1 MGGTTP
7 VLDALALTVD
17 ALGKA
22 VDRRGPQWS
31 DAPAARAA
39 LDALRADAPGLAGLD
54 PALDD
59 LADACALD
67 VTDRHVV
74 AVALLAETH
83 PVAHLLTGLL
93 AGAGGAD
100 LPTRALALELAGAS
114 VLDPAAHARFG
125 PGAPLH
131 RAGLLRVVA
140 GGTFATVR
148 VGLRP
153 RVVAHLLGRRDAD
166 DAVRGLLGEAV
177 PADVDGYRDV
187 AAALTAGEPL
197 VWVHAPVGAAG
208 TGLAVAACRELDVA
222 CVVVDL
228 DRLPAPA
235 GADGPDRA
243 TACEAVRAAQLEAVL
258 GRSVLVLAGA
268 HAVGPD
274 LVRLADAGAVPVV
287 AVGGTVWD
295 PRWAPSLPP
304 TVTAGRL
311 TLAQRA
317 QRWAAMTGPD
327 VATPDVVSLRMTPEE
342 IVKVGRRART
352 DAARDGRG
360 VDVDDVRRT
369 ARRLGGVAGSRVRTQ
384 GTSATLDDL
393 VLPEH
398 TRGEV
403 ERLLAWARHR
413 DDVLAQGDLH
423 GKGGK
428 GTGISALFSG
438 SPGTGK
444 TLAAHVVA
452 DTLGMDLFQVDLSA
466 VVDKYIGETEKNL
479 ERVFGQAESL
489 NAVLFFD
496 EADALFGSRSAVTD
510 AKDRY
515 ANQEVAYLLQRMEA
529 AEGLTILATNLRGN
543 LDPAFARRLHF
554 MIHFP
559 DPDVPTRRA
568 LWEHHL
574 AQLPRTD
581 PDDPVDVD
589 LLAETVEVCG
599 GDIRNVVLAATYDA
613 VAAGVPLGMRHVR
626 AGTLREV
633 AKLGR
638 RLTDPRW

>member
-1 MGGTTP
+1 MGGTSP
-7 VLDALALTVD
+7 ALQLDALEV
-17 ALGKA
+17 A
-22 VDRRGPQWS
+22 VRRRGSGWA

-39 LDALRADAPGLAGLD
+39 LDALTADAPGLDALA

-67 VTDRHVV
+67 AFDQRVV
-74 AVALLAETH
+74 AVALLAEAH
-83 PVAHLLTGLL
+83 PVAHLLLGLL
-93 AGAGGAD
+93 TGDGAAG
-100 LPTRALALELAGAS
+100 LPTLALAVELAGAS
-114 VLDPAAHARFG
+114 VLDPGAHARLA
-125 PGAPLH
+125 PGAALGL
-131 RAGLLRVVA
+131 AGLLRLVG
-140 GGTFATVR
+140 GGTFATTR
-148 VGLRP
+148 VGLQP
-153 RVVAHLLGRRDAD
+153 RVVAHLLGRRDVAPS
-166 DAVRGLLGEAV
+166 VRGLLGEAV
-177 PADVDGYRDV
+177 PADVVGYAEV
-187 AAALTAGEPL
+187 AAALDDDEPL

-208 TGLAVAACRELDVA
+208 TGLAVAACRALDVG

-228 DRLPAPA
+228 DRLPA
-235 GADGPDRA
+235 GGDGPDRA
-243 TACEAVRAAQLEAVL
+243 TALAAVRAAQLEAVL

-268 HAVGPD
+268 HTVGPD
-274 LVRLADAGAVPVV
+274 LVRLVADGAVPVV
-287 AVGGTVWD
+287 AVGATVWD

-317 QRWAAMTGPD
+317 ERWALMTGHD

-342 IVKVGRRART
+342 IVKVGRRARA
-352 DAARDGRG
+352 DAGRDHRA
-360 VDVDDVRRT
+360 VQVDDVRRT

-393 VLPEH
+393 VLPVH
-398 TRGEV
+398 TRREV
-403 ERLLAWARHR
+403 ERLVAWARHR
-413 DDVLAQGDLH
+413 DDVLALGDLH

-452 DTLGMDLFQVDLSA
+452 DTLNMDLFQVDLSS

-496 EADALFGSRSAVTD
+496 EADALFGSRSAVSD

-574 AQLPRTD
+574 AQLPGTD
-581 PDDPVDVD
+581 PDDPVDLD
-589 LLAETVEVCG
+589 LLAETVDVCG
-599 GDIRNVVLAATYDA
+599 GDIRNVVLGATYDA
-613 VAAGVPLGMRHVR
+613 VTDGTPLGMRHVR
-626 AGTLREV
+626 AATLREI

-638 RLTDPRW
+638 RLTDARW

>member
-1 MGGTTP
+1 VGTSG
-7 VLDALALTVD
+7 ALRAFE
-17 ALGKA
+17 AA
-22 VDRRGPQWS
+22 VARRGPGWS
-31 DAPAARAA
+31 DATAARAA
-39 LDALRADAPGLAGLD
+39 LDALTADAPGLDALD

-59 LADACALD
+59 LVDACAL
-67 VTDRHVV
+67 TPADRQVV

-83 PVAHLLTGLL
+83 PVAHLLCGLL
-93 AGAGGAD
+93 AGDGAAG
-100 LPTRALALELAGAS
+100 LPTVALAVELAGAS
-114 VLDPAAHARFG
+114 VLDPAAHGRFA
-125 PGAPLH
+125 PGAALR
-131 RAGLLRVVA
+131 RAGLLRLVA
-140 GGTFATVR
+140 GGTFATTR
-148 VGLRP
+148 VGLVP
-153 RVVAHLLGRRDAD
+153 RVVAHLLGRRDA
-166 DAVRGLLGEAV
+166 AAEVRALLAEAV
-177 PADVDGYRDV
+177 PADVTGYAEV
-187 AAALTAGEPL
+187 AAALAADEPL

-228 DRLPAPA
+228 ERVPAVA
-235 GADGPDRA
+235 GSDGPARA
-243 TACEAVRAAQLEAVL
+243 ALHDAVRAAQLEAVL
-258 GRSVLVLAGA
+258 GRCVLVLAGA
-268 HAVGPD
+268 HLAGPD
-274 LVRLADAGAVPVV
+274 LVRLVTDGAVPVV

-295 PRWAPSLPP
+295 PRWAGPLPP

-317 QRWAAMTGPD
+317 ERWAAMTGPD
-327 VATPDVVSLRMTPEE
+327 VATADVVSLRMTPEE
-342 IVKVGRRART
+342 IVRVGRRARA
-352 DAARDGRG
+352 DAARDSRD

-369 ARRLGGVAGSRVRTQ
+369 ARRLGGAAGSRVRTQ
-384 GTSATLDDL
+384 GTAATLDDL

-398 TRGEV
+398 TRHEV
-403 ERLLAWARHR
+403 ERLVAWARHR
-413 DDVLAQGDLH
+413 DDVLALGDLH

-452 DTLGMDLFQVDLSA
+452 DTLGMDLFQVDLSS

-479 ERVFGQAESL
+479 ERVFRQAESL

-554 MIHFP
+554 MVHFP

-574 AQLPRTD
+574 AQLPATD
-581 PDDPVDVD
+581 AADPVDLD

-613 VAAGVPLGMRHVR
+613 VTAGTPLGMRHVR
-626 AGTLREV
+626 AATEREI

>member
-1 MGGTTP
+1 MGTSG
-7 VLDALALTVD
+7 ALRAFG
-17 ALGKA
+17 AA
-22 VDRRGPQWS
+22 VARRGPGWA
-31 DAPAARAA
+31 DGAAARGA
-39 LDALRADAPGLAGLD
+39 LDALTADAPGLGALD

-59 LADACALD
+59 LVDACALTP
-67 VTDRHVV
+67 TDRQVV

-83 PVAHLLTGLL
+83 PVAHLLCGLL
-93 AGAGGAD
+93 AGDGAAG
-100 LPTRALALELAGAS
+100 LPTTALAVELAGAS
-114 VLDPAAHARFG
+114 VLDPAAHGRFA
-125 PGAPLH
+125 PGAALR
-131 RAGLLRVVA
+131 RAGLLRLVA
-140 GGTFATVR
+140 AGTFATTR
-148 VGLRP
+148 VGLVP
-153 RVVAHLLGRRDAD
+153 RVVAHLLGRRDA
-166 DAVRGLLGEAV
+166 AAEVRPLLTEAV
-177 PADVDGYRDV
+177 PADVTGYAEV
-187 AAALTAGEPL
+187 AAALAADEPL

-228 DRLPAPA
+228 ERVPAVA
-235 GADGPDRA
+235 GSDGPARA
-243 TACEAVRAAQLEAVL
+243 ALHDAVRAAQLEAVL
-258 GRSVLVLAGA
+258 GRCVLVLAGA
-268 HAVGPD
+268 HLPGPD
-274 LVRLADAGAVPVV
+274 LVRLVTDGAVPVV

-295 PRWAPSLPP
+295 PRWAGPLPP

-317 QRWAAMTGPD
+317 ERWAAMTGPD
-327 VATPDVVSLRMTPEE
+327 VATADVVSLRMTPEE
-342 IVKVGRRART
+342 IVRVGRRARA
-352 DAARDGRG
+352 DAARDSRD

-369 ARRLGGVAGSRVRTQ
+369 ARRLGGAAGSRVRTQ
-384 GTSATLDDL
+384 GTAATLDDL
-393 VLPEH
+393 VLPDH
-398 TRGEV
+398 TRREV
-403 ERLLAWARHR
+403 ERLVAWARHR
-413 DDVLAQGDLH
+413 DDVLALGDLH

-452 DTLGMDLFQVDLSA
+452 DTLGMDLFQVDLSS

-479 ERVFGQAESL
+479 ERVFRQAESL

-554 MIHFP
+554 MVHFP

-568 LWEHHL
+568 LWQHHL
-574 AQLPRTD
+574 AQLPATD
-581 PDDPVDVD
+581 PEDPVDLD

-613 VAAGVPLGMRHVR
+613 VTGGVPLGMRHVR
-626 AGTLREV
+626 AATEREI

>member
-1 MGGTTP
+1 MGTSG
-7 VLDALALTVD
+7 ALRAFE
-17 ALGKA
+17 AA
-22 VDRRGPQWS
+22 VARRGPGWS
-31 DAPAARAA
+31 DATAARAA
-39 LDALRADAPGLAGLD
+39 LDALTADAPGLDALD

-59 LADACALD
+59 LVDACAL
-67 VTDRHVV
+67 TPADRQVV

-83 PVAHLLTGLL
+83 PVAHLLCGLL
-93 AGAGGAD
+93 AGDGAAG
-100 LPTRALALELAGAS
+100 LPTVALAVELAGAS
-114 VLDPAAHARFG
+114 VLDPAAHGRFA
-125 PGAPLH
+125 PGAALR
-131 RAGLLRVVA
+131 RAGLLRLVA
-140 GGTFATVR
+140 GGTFATTR
-148 VGLRP
+148 VGLVP
-153 RVVAHLLGRRDAD
+153 RVVAHLLGRRDA
-166 DAVRGLLGEAV
+166 AAEVRALLAEAV
-177 PADVDGYRDV
+177 PADVTGYAEV
-187 AAALTAGEPL
+187 AAALAADEPL

-228 DRLPAPA
+228 ERVPAVA
-235 GADGPDRA
+235 GSDGPARA
-243 TACEAVRAAQLEAVL
+243 ALHDAVRAAQLEAVL
-258 GRSVLVLAGA
+258 GRCVLVLAGA
-268 HAVGPD
+268 HLAGPD
-274 LVRLADAGAVPVV
+274 LVRLVTDGAVPVV

-295 PRWAPSLPP
+295 PRWAGPLPP

-317 QRWAAMTGPD
+317 ERWAAMTGPD
-327 VATPDVVSLRMTPEE
+327 VATADVVSLRMTPEE
-342 IVKVGRRART
+342 IVRVGRRARA
-352 DAARDGRG
+352 DAARDSRD

-369 ARRLGGVAGSRVRTQ
+369 ARRLGGAAGSRVRTQ
-384 GTSATLDDL
+384 GTAATLDDL

-398 TRGEV
+398 TRHEV
-403 ERLLAWARHR
+403 ERLVAWARHR
-413 DDVLAQGDLH
+413 DDVLALGDLH

-452 DTLGMDLFQVDLSA
+452 DTLGMDLFQVDLSS

-554 MIHFP
+554 MVHFP

-613 VAAGVPLGMRHVR
+613 VAAGVPLGMQHVR
-626 AGTLREV
+626 AATLREV

-638 RLTDPRW
+638 RLTDARW

>member
-1 MGGTTP
+1 MSGTSSTTR
-7 VLDALALTVD
+7 AFEA
-17 ALGKA
+17 A
-22 VDRRGPQWS
+22 VGRRGAAWA

-39 LDALRADAPGLAGLD
+39 LDALTGDAPGLDALG

-59 LADACALD
+59 LADACALAPS
-67 VTDRHVV
+67 DRQVV

-83 PVAHLLTGLL
+83 PVAHLLCGLL
-93 AGAGGAD
+93 AGDGAAG
-100 LPTRALALELAGAS
+100 LPTLALALELAGAS
-114 VLDPAAHARFG
+114 VVDPVAHARLAPGG
-125 PGAPLH
+125 PLR
-131 RAGLLRVVA
+131 RAGLLRLV
-140 GGTFATVR
+140 GGATFATTR

-153 RVVAHLLGRRDAD
+153 RVVAHLLGRTDA
-166 DAVRGLLGEAV
+166 AAEVRPLLAEAV
-177 PADVDGYRDV
+177 PADVAGYADV
-187 AAALTAGEPL
+187 AAALAADEPL

-228 DRLPAPA
+228 TRLPVPA
-235 GADGPDRA
+235 GAEGPDTA
-243 TACEAVRAAQLEAVL
+243 TLHEAVRAAQLEAVL

-268 HAVGPD
+268 HLAGPD
-274 LVRLADAGAVPVV
+274 LVLLVADGAVPVV
-287 AVGGTVWD
+287 AVGATVWD

-317 QRWAAMTGPD
+317 ERWAVMTGPD

-342 IVKVGRRART
+342 IVKVGRRARA
-352 DAARDGRG
+352 DAAREERG

-384 GTSATLDDL
+384 GTAATLDDL
-393 VLPEH
+393 VLPDH
-398 TRGEV
+398 TRLEV
-403 ERLLAWARHR
+403 ERLVAWARHR
-413 DDVLAQGDLH
+413 DDVLALGDLH

-554 MIHFP
+554 MVHFP

-568 LWEHHL
+568 LWSHHL
-574 AQLPRTD
+574 AQLPGTD
-581 PDDPVDVD
+581 PEDPVDLD
-589 LLAETVEVCG
+589 LLAESVEVCG

-613 VAAGVPLGMRHVR
+613 VAEGAPLGMRHVR
-626 AGTLREV
+626 AATLREV